1 MTMKRTQSILTI
13 EIAAFVVAA
22 LIVVVLFESN
32 TLLEGGLADSK
43 TNEFLVVTAMELLTL
58 CTVPLALRLFKF
70 KSVERSL
77 KENGQQALLKW
88 GTIRIM
94 LIVVPMLLN
103 VILFYLFGNVAFG
116 YMAIILFLCLFFIYP
131 TKSRCEAETE
141 P

>member
-32 TLLEGGLADSK
+32 PLLEGSLADSK
-43 TNEFLVVTAMELLTL
+43 THEFLVVTAMELLTL

-131 TKSRCEAETE
+131 TKSRCEAEAE

>member
-1 MTMKRTQSILTI
+1 MKRTQSILTI

-32 TLLEGGLADSK
+32 TLLEGSLADSK
-43 TNEFLVVTAMELLTL
+43 THEFLVVTAMELLTL

-77 KENGQQALLKW
+77 KENGQQTLLKW

>member
-13 EIAAFVVAA
+13 EIVAFVVAA

-32 TLLEGGLADSK
+32 TLLEGSLADSK
-43 TNEFLVVTAMELLTL
+43 TNEFLVVTTMELLTL
-58 CTVPLALRLFKF
+58 CAVRLALRLFKF

>member
-1 MTMKRTQSILTI
+1 MKRTQSILTI

-22 LIVVVLFESN
+22 LIVVGLFESN
-32 TLLEGGLADSK
+32 TLLEGSLADSK

>member
-22 LIVVVLFESN
+22 LVVVGLFESN
-32 TLLEGGLADSK
+32 TLLEGSLADSK

>member
-13 EIAAFVVAA
+13 EIAVFVVAA
-22 LIVVVLFESN
+22 LIVVGLFESN
-32 TLLEGGLADSK
+32 TLLEGSLADSK

>member
-32 TLLEGGLADSK
+32 TLLEGSLADSK

-58 CTVPLALRLFKF
+58 CAVPLALRLFRF

-77 KENGQQALLKW
+77 KENGQQTLLKW

>member
-13 EIAAFVVAA
+13 EIATFVVAA

-32 TLLEGGLADSK
+32 TLLEGSLADSK
-43 TNEFLVVTAMELLTL
+43 THEFLVVTAMELLTL

-77 KENGQQALLKW
+77 KENGQQTLLKW

>member
-22 LIVVVLFESN
+22 LIVVGLFESN
-32 TLLEGGLADSK
+32 TLLEGSLADSK
-43 TNEFLVVTAMELLTL
+43 TNEFFVVTAMELLTL

>member
-1 MTMKRTQSILTI
+1 MKRTQSILTI

-22 LIVVVLFESN
+22 LVVVGLFESN
-32 TLLEGGLADSK
+32 TLLEGSLADSK

>member
-1 MTMKRTQSILTI
+1 MKRTQSILTI
-13 EIAAFVVAA
+13 EIAVFVVAA
-22 LIVVVLFESN
+22 LIVVGLFESN
-32 TLLEGGLADSK
+32 TLLEGSLADSK

>member
-1 MTMKRTQSILTI
+1 MKRTQSILTI
-13 EIAAFVVAA
+13 GIAAFVVAA
-22 LIVVVLFESN
+22 LVVVGLFESN
-32 TLLEGGLADSK
+32 TLLEGSLADSK